1 MALAPTRRARS
12 APRPATA
19 VLATL
24 AMTASLCTF
33 VGPLSG
39 GALGSAL
46 ALAETSSRSVPAAQ
60 AGQSVRAEGPVAQ
73 EMTREMTRQ
82 SQAFTSPEQVSYSL
96 VSESNGQ
103 TPSKGTS
110 VSVIFA
116 SKGVAWLLAT
126 SGGGDLSYQGTW
138 SYHSSKLSL
147 AFDAY
152 GFDRKG
158 TFNAELGS
166 DEITI
171 PFQVFTPKPGTSTW
185 EQAEVDPELTAFSV
199 AVADASA
206 TASGE
211 PMATLVL
218 DAADYVGAVTGAPV
232 EGGASGGSS
241 TAGALRALPEGPAAP
256 PALNLARFASHG
268 REAAAAQRLA
278 ATTLVVGRLKPD
290 VQNEFGGVMHVDINS
305 DGFDVVYKGATV
317 NVLMATEA
325 ASDGPVESLTAGPF
339 AANPRTNH
347 VEQAPNNGADDPKDK
362 TAVLFEPFLFGNQ
375 QSWSWKG
382 SKVFATVS
390 GFADVNYYKSEMSA
404 LQGDGYKVKLLQG
417 DSASIVDLIQALSGA
432 SPGLL
437 VVRTHGTSDG
447 NLVTSDYLGHT
458 ADEAFANQESLNEQL
473 KKDYGMPATATAVG
487 ALDVEETLPGAK
499 DQNGGYYLLV
509 TPDFWSW
516 LRGSRGADF
525 SRSLVFVGA
534 CLTDATPYLRNAIL
548 ARAYFAWK
556 VSAINETDAAITD
569 YLITRLVKPTVT
581 AEEVY
586 YNLLRIDSTGQ
597 YAFRDDLILNH
608 QLVSQA
614 NSNAEDLSVPYTPEA
629 LQYVFDAYG
638 NSGGQMIPYIGNGWL
653 GKGIDEGQI
662 WTMMWAARWGTD
674 IKQGVKNLESCEDGV
689 WERGTVGAINSTC
702 QDWTDGNVPSKEEVA
717 YAVYLLTGADI
728 GLEGTPAPVPRF
740 TLNDTGR
747 GVSSG

>member
-1 MALAPTRRARS
+1 MALAPMRRARS
-12 APRPATA
+12 AGRPATA

-24 AMTASLCTF
+24 AMTASLWTF

-46 ALAETSSRSVPAAQ
+46 ALAATPSRSVAAAQ
-60 AGQSVRAEGPVAQ
+60 AGRPVRAEEPVAP
-73 EMTREMTRQ
+73 EMTRELTRK
-82 SQAFTSPEQVSYSL
+82 SQGFTSPEQVSYSL
-96 VSESNGQ
+96 VTESNGQ

-110 VSVIFA
+110 VTVIFA

-126 SGGGDLSYQGTW
+126 SSGGDLSYQGTW
-138 SYHSSKLSL
+138 SYHSNKLSL
-147 AFDAY
+147 AFDTY

-166 DEITI
+166 DEITV
-171 PFQVFTPKPGTSTW
+171 PFQVFAPKPGTSTW

-206 TASGE
+206 TSNGE
-211 PMATLVL
+211 PMATLVQ

-232 EGGASGGSS
+232 EGGASGGAS
-241 TAGALRALPEGPAAP
+241 TVGALRALPEGPAEP
-256 PALNLARFASHG
+256 PALHLARFASAG
-268 REAAAAQRLA
+268 RETAAAQRLIA
-278 ATTLVVGRLKPD
+278 ALVDGRLKPD
-290 VQNEFGGVMHVDINS
+290 TQNELGGVMHVDINS
-305 DGFDVVYKGATV
+305 EGFDVAYKGATV

-339 AANPRTNH
+339 AADPRTNH
-347 VEQAPNNGADDPKDK
+347 VEQSPNNGVDDPKDK
-362 TAVLFEPFLFGNQ
+362 TAVLFEPFLFGDQ

-404 LQGDGYKVKLLQG
+404 LQADGYKVKLLQG
-417 DSASIVDLIQALSGA
+417 DSGSIVDLIQALSGA

-447 NLVTSDYLGHT
+447 DLVTSDYLGHT
-458 ADEAFANQESLNEQL
+458 ADEAFANQQSLNEQL
-473 KKDYGMPATATAVG
+473 EKDYGMPATATAVG
-487 ALDVEETLPGAK
+487 ALDIEETLPGAK
-499 DQNGGYYLLV
+499 DENGGYYLLI

-516 LRGSRGADF
+516 LRDSRGADF
-525 SRSLVFVGA
+525 SHSLVFVGA
-534 CLTDATPYLRNAIL
+534 CLSDATPYLRNAIL

-597 YAFRDDLILNH
+597 YAFKDDLVLNH
-608 QLVSQA
+608 HLVSQA
-614 NSNAEDLSVPYTPEA
+614 DSNAEDLSVPYTPEA

-638 NSGGQMIPYIGNGWL
+638 NSGGQMIPYIGDGWL

-662 WTMMWAARWGTD
+662 WTMMWAARWVTD

-689 WERGTVGAINSTC
+689 WEKGTVGGINSTC
-702 QDWTDGNVPSKEEVA
+702 QDWTDGNVPTKEEVA
-717 YAVYLLTGADI
+717 YAVYFVTGADI
-728 GLEGTPAPVPRF
+728 GLEGTPTPVPRF
-740 TLNDTGR
+740 TLNDQGS